1 MINQKKINFENYSS
15 NKIDDFIKDNIEL
28 INEEI
33 KFFSGKNIKDVF
45 GDENYKK
52 VEITSTEILVRLA
65 EKFSIYV
72 NKDENSKFLLET
84 IKSLPQGSKEQLKK
98 EIIKFS
104 NKNIFYKKDVEN
116 YYKKH
121 IFDSIS
127 NKFISKN
134 KSKKVYTKKIAD
146 KIFQDFSISNNEKT
160 IVYKDILEL
169 INSYLLLSFNNGFSQ
184 NVYFNEPGLKNA
196 NEGDSAQFLFV
207 SRAILAGFNCSN
219 VDLRSSKYDAV
230 IDYDGVILRVQVKGR
245 KNESDSIA
253 LNGRPRGGEGNDTH
267 SSKNKAQFI
276 RQKDCD
282 VYVNIVKK
290 TGICYIIPTFETEKY
305 VKNAIK
311 VGKKNANFPKEE
323 AEKYR
328 ENWEILFEVANKIK
342 TEKKN

>member
-1 MINQKKINFENYSS
+1 MANRSAINFENYSV
-15 NKIDDFIKDNIEL
+15 NTLDDFIRDNIEL
-28 INEEI
+28 INEKI
-33 KFFSGKNIKDVF
+33 KIFSGKNIKTVF
-45 GDENYKK
+45 GEEYKNIG
-52 VEITSTEILVRLA
+52 ITSTEILIRLA
-65 EKFSIYV
+65 ENFSIYV
-72 NKDENSKFLLET
+72 NNEENKKFLIET
-84 IKSLPQGSKEQLKK
+84 IKSFSQGSKDQFER

-104 NKNIFYKKDVEN
+104 NKNFFYKKDVEN

-121 IFDSIS
+121 IFEVIS
-127 NKFISKN
+127 NKFLSKN
-134 KSKKVYTKKIAD
+134 KSKKLYSTEIAD
-146 KIFQDFSISNNEKT
+146 KIFQDFSISGNEKT
-160 IVYKDILEL
+160 IMYKDILEL

-196 NEGDSAQFLFV
+196 NEGDAAQFLFV

-245 KNESDSIA
+245 KNESDNIA

-276 RQKDCD
+276 RKKDCD
-282 VYVNIVKK
+282 IYVNIVKK

-305 VKNAIK
+305 VINAIK
-311 VGKKNANFPKEE
+311 NGKKNADFPKKE

-328 ENWEILFEVANKIK
+328 ENWEVLFEVAKKIK
-342 TEKKN
+342 NT